1 MTSMPCAGNLRK
13 AWAALFALAKHA
25 GGRSGI
31 ARAMRLCGG
40 ENSLKN
46 EADVMALALW
56 AESAWD
62 YMAMVR
68 DPSQAPNQYQSVS
81 VLDSGGVT
89 SADAGAVGGFRPR
102 ERER

>member
-1 MTSMPCAGNLRK
+1 MPCAGNLRK

-40 ENSLKN
+40 ANSLNN
-46 EADVMALALW
+46 EGDVMALALWAQSAWDYMAMVRNPSQAPNRCENDQFSTVPALPVLTLALW

-62 YMAMVR
+62 YTAMVR
-68 DPSQAPNQYQSVS
+68 
-81 VLDSGGVT
+81 
-89 SADAGAVGGFRPR
+89 
-102 ERER
+102 

>member
-1 MTSMPCAGNLRK
+1 MPCAGNLRK

-68 DPSQAPNQYQSVS
+68 DPSQAPNRCERYQFLTVAALP
-81 VLDSGGVT
+81 VLTVGGV
-89 SADAGAVGGFRPR
+89 RPG